1 MFLSARLKLT
11 GWYVMTVMAV
21 SLAFSLVIYSLL
33 TKELGKFEVVPLS
46 KDGMVVETQEVL
58 LPADSGI
65 VNLWRSR
72 IKQALWA
79 INVAILVVSTSA
91 SYMLAGKALA
101 PIQNSM
107 EEQQRFVS
115 DASHELRTPLAAMR
129 SEIEVAIRDK
139 NLELDEAKKVLVSN
153 LEEVDSLNRLTSNL
167 LEMNRYKTKKS
178 GVVMENVDVNM
189 AVEEAVKKVRPQAE
203 KKQIVITV
211 IATLANIKADKQ
223 GVVRVMTILLD
234 NAVKYSGENQE
245 ITVETKKLGKRVL
258 IEVTDKGIGIS
269 KQDLPHIF
277 DRFFRADKSRSKLR
291 FPGYGLGLTI
301 AKEIVEANGGEIKVR
316 SKLNKGTK
324 FSVVLPEFE

>member
-1 MFLSARLKLT
+1 LVVNGKK
-11 GWYVMTVMAV
+11 GWVQAG
-21 SLAFSLVIYSLL
+21 A
-33 TKELGKFEVVPLS
+33 
-46 KDGMVVETQEVL
+46 
-58 LPADSGI
+58 GI
-65 VNLWRSR
+65 V
-72 IKQALWA
+72 
-79 INVAILVVSTSA
+79 
-91 SYMLAGKALA
+91 
-101 PIQNSM
+101 
-107 EEQQRFVS
+107 F
-115 DASHELRTPLAAMR
+115 D
-129 SEIEVAIRDK
+129 SEP
-139 NLELDEAKKVLVSN
+139 
-153 LEEVDSLNRLTSNL
+153 
-167 LEMNRYKTKKS
+167 KS
-178 GVVMENVDVNM
+178 EYQETVNM